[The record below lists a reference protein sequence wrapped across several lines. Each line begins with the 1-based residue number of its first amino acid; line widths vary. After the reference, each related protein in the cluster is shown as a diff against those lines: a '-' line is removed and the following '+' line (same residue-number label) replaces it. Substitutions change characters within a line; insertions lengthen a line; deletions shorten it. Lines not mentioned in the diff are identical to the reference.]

1 MRFDTLALVGQP
13 ISLPDLRGHLR
24 IDPPDEASPRDT
36 ALLAMLAGAVQLA
49 QGYAGT
55 ALCAQQ
61 MRVFDTL
68 PADATRLLL
77 PMRCDSV
84 ETLSLLI
91 DGAWQV
97 QDPASIS
104 ITALGGC
111 NAVHFAPAT
120 GARAIELTIQTPAQS
135 LDDGTRSALLL
146 IVANLER
153 NAGDAEGFDPLT
165 PAVRQLLQP
174 RKLDWSAA

>member
-24 IDPPDEASPRDT
+24 IDPPDEAGPRDT
-36 ALLAMLAGAVQLA
+36 AIIAMLAAAVQLA
-49 QGYAGT
+49 QGYTGT

-68 PADATRLLL
+68 PADATGLLL
-77 PMRCDSV
+77 PMRCASV
-84 ETLSLLI
+84 SALSLLI
-91 DGAWQV
+91 DGVWQL
-97 QDPASIS
+97 QDPASVSLIL
-104 ITALGGC
+104 LG
-111 NAVHFAPAT
+111 AHSAIHFAPAT
-120 GARAIELTIQTPAQS
+120 GASAIELTIQTPAQS